1 MLNLRNASNEVLSRA
16 LGRLPRRLPP
26 PGLTTVLRVSA
37 SRELR
42 RRNFRG
48 AFVYWYDRLQWQ
60 ASNAMRSL
68 ALPVVGGVFSAVILL
83 GMWVVPTYP
92 VRADNNFDVPTTL
105 TANSFMGTATEAA
118 VKATGPVVG
127 AGADVVVDITIDD
140 RGRIV
145 EYRVVSGAIFAK
157 DPGFRRRL
165 ENLLLFTEFVP
176 ATAFGRPGV
185 SRMRLTLTS
194 SSVEVKG

>member
-1 MLNLRNASNEVLSRA
+1 MLNLRQASNETLSRA
-16 LGRLPRRLPP
+16 LGRLPRKLSP
-26 PGLTTVLRVSA
+26 PGLTTALRVAA

-42 RRNFRG
+42 RRSIGG
-48 AFVYWYDRLQWQ
+48 AIKYWCERLQLEV
-60 ASNAMRSL
+60 SYTMRAH
-68 ALPVVGGVFSAVILL
+68 ALPVVGGVFCAVILL

-92 VRADNNFDVPTTL
+92 VRAASSFDIPTIL
-105 TANSFMGTATEAA
+105 TPNSFMGTATEAA

-127 AGADVVVDITIDD
+127 AGADVVVDVTIDD

-145 EYRVVSGAIFAK
+145 EYRVVSGAIFAE
-157 DPGFRRRL
+157 DPDFRRRL

-176 ATAFGRPGV
+176 ATAFGRPGA

-194 SSVEVKG
+194 SSVEVRG

>member
-92 VRADNNFDVPTTL
+92 VRADNSFDVPTTL
-105 TANSFMGTATEAA
+105 TANSVMGTATEAA
-118 VKATGPVVG
+118 VKATGPV
-127 AGADVVVDITIDD
+127 
-140 RGRIV
+140 
-145 EYRVVSGAIFAK
+145 
-157 DPGFRRRL
+157 
-165 ENLLLFTEFVP
+165 
-176 ATAFGRPGV
+176 
-185 SRMRLTLTS
+185 
-194 SSVEVKG
+194 